1 MISGDSHSGVQT
13 RFAQTGGPR
22 AEWKSPSIMLMNLIK
37 RLKSMAMIYILPA
50 PAKPLVIL
58 HRPIGKF
65 KIVPITI
72 QILTSISFN
81 RYIRSQIIQNI
92 YYIRE
97 NLIYMQILIIS
108 GFLGAGKT
116 TFIKELIKKTDK
128 NPVIMENEYGANNLD
143 SLELQNT
150 ATDSNEVK
158 VLEFMEGCVCCTMK
172 DSFVNSV
179 LAIYSSLCPEYL
191 IIEPTGVGKLSSIIE
206 NLKPIL
212 NTVIFMLE
220 PVVILSPLTFRQ
232 NMKQWPDLYTDQIAN
247 AGKIVFSKCENTSAE
262 ELNYVVEQ
270 VRKINKTATIVSQ
283 HYTKMDDE
291 FWNSLMEAG
300 DEKIK
305 EQDSYLRHSADMS
318 KENNTSEGI
327 PQTDT
332 TNISQV
338 SISCAGLHNPA
349 QLVMLLEDCLRGSYG
364 LISRAKGTLWV
375 GGEYLRFDLA
385 DRMYAITDTSADNC
399 QCVFIGKNLD
409 EKKLN
414 TYLSGGRRKIK
425 L

>member
-1 MISGDSHSGVQT
+1 
-13 RFAQTGGPR
+13 
-22 AEWKSPSIMLMNLIK
+22 
-37 RLKSMAMIYILPA
+37 
-50 PAKPLVIL
+50 
-58 HRPIGKF
+58 
-65 KIVPITI
+65 
-72 QILTSISFN
+72 
-81 RYIRSQIIQNI
+81 
-92 YYIRE
+92 
-97 NLIYMQILIIS
+97 MQILIIS

-116 TFIKELIKKTDK
+116 TFIKELIKRTDK
-128 NPVIMENEYGANNLD
+128 NPVILENEYGANNLD

-150 ATDSNEVK
+150 ATDSNDVK

-247 AGKIVFSKCENTSAE
+247 AGKIVFSKCENASVE

-270 VRKINKTATIVSQ
+270 VRKINKTATIVSE
-283 HYTKMDDE
+283 HYTRMDDK

-305 EQDSYLRHSADMS
+305 LQDSYLRHSADMTN
-318 KENNTSEGI
+318 ENNSSEGI

-332 TNISQV
+332 INISQV

>member
-1 MISGDSHSGVQT
+1 
-13 RFAQTGGPR
+13 
-22 AEWKSPSIMLMNLIK
+22 
-37 RLKSMAMIYILPA
+37 
-50 PAKPLVIL
+50 
-58 HRPIGKF
+58 
-65 KIVPITI
+65 
-72 QILTSISFN
+72 
-81 RYIRSQIIQNI
+81 
-92 YYIRE
+92 
-97 NLIYMQILIIS
+97 MQILIIS

-116 TFIKELIKKTDK
+116 TFIKELIKRTDK

-150 ATDSNEVK
+150 ATDSNDVK

-232 NMKQWPDLYTDQIAN
+232 NMKEWPDLYTDQIAN
-247 AGKIVFSKCENTSAE
+247 AGKIVFSKCENADAE
-262 ELNYVVEQ
+262 ELKDIADQ
-270 VRKINKTATIVSQ
+270 IRKINPSATIVSE
-283 HYTKMDDE
+283 HYTKMDDR
-291 FWNSLMEAG
+291 FWNSLMEARNAEAKVQG
-300 DEKIK
+300 PYVQQSK
-305 EQDSYLRHSADMS
+305 ADIS
-318 KENNTSEGI
+318 KEYNTNEGI

-332 TNISQV
+332 ISQV

>member
-1 MISGDSHSGVQT
+1 
-13 RFAQTGGPR
+13 
-22 AEWKSPSIMLMNLIK
+22 
-37 RLKSMAMIYILPA
+37 
-50 PAKPLVIL
+50 
-58 HRPIGKF
+58 
-65 KIVPITI
+65 
-72 QILTSISFN
+72 
-81 RYIRSQIIQNI
+81 
-92 YYIRE
+92 
-97 NLIYMQILIIS
+97 MQILIIS

-116 TFIKELIKKTDK
+116 TFIKELIKRTDK

-143 SLELQNT
+143 SLELQ
-150 ATDSNEVK
+150 DSAKDSDEVK

-179 LAIYSSLCPEYL
+179 LAIYSFLSPEYL

-232 NMKQWPDLYTDQIAN
+232 NMRQWPDLYTDQIAN
-247 AGKIVFSKCENTSAE
+247 AGKIVFSKCENADAE
-262 ELNYVVEQ
+262 ELKNIADQ
-270 VRKINKTATIVSQ
+270 IRKINPSATIVSE
-283 HYTKMDDE
+283 HYTKMDDR

-300 DEKIK
+300 KTEATVQGPYVQQSKADISK
-305 EQDSYLRHSADMS
+305 EYNTSEGVRHSADMS
-318 KENNTSEGI
+318 SKNNTNEGT

-332 TNISQV
+332 ISQV

-385 DRMYAITDTSADNC
+385 DRMYAITDTNANNC

>member
-1 MISGDSHSGVQT
+1 
-13 RFAQTGGPR
+13 
-22 AEWKSPSIMLMNLIK
+22 
-37 RLKSMAMIYILPA
+37 
-50 PAKPLVIL
+50 
-58 HRPIGKF
+58 
-65 KIVPITI
+65 
-72 QILTSISFN
+72 
-81 RYIRSQIIQNI
+81 
-92 YYIRE
+92 
-97 NLIYMQILIIS
+97 MQILIIS

>member
-1 MISGDSHSGVQT
+1 
-13 RFAQTGGPR
+13 
-22 AEWKSPSIMLMNLIK
+22 
-37 RLKSMAMIYILPA
+37 
-50 PAKPLVIL
+50 
-58 HRPIGKF
+58 
-65 KIVPITI
+65 
-72 QILTSISFN
+72 
-81 RYIRSQIIQNI
+81 
-92 YYIRE
+92 
-97 NLIYMQILIIS
+97 MQILIIS

-116 TFIKELIKKTDK
+116 TFIKELIKRTDK
-128 NPVIMENEYGANNLD
+128 NPVILENEYGANNLD

-150 ATDSNEVK
+150 ATDSNDVK

-232 NMKQWPDLYTDQIAN
+232 NMKEWPDLYTDQIAN
-247 AGKIVFSKCENTSAE
+247 AGKIVFSKCENASVE

-270 VRKINKTATIVSQ
+270 VRKINKTATIVSE
-283 HYTKMDDE
+283 HYTRMDDK

-305 EQDSYLRHSADMS
+305 LQDSYLRHSADMTN
-318 KENNTSEGI
+318 ENNSSEGI

-332 TNISQV
+332 INISQV

>member
-1 MISGDSHSGVQT
+1 
-13 RFAQTGGPR
+13 
-22 AEWKSPSIMLMNLIK
+22 
-37 RLKSMAMIYILPA
+37 
-50 PAKPLVIL
+50 
-58 HRPIGKF
+58 
-65 KIVPITI
+65 
-72 QILTSISFN
+72 
-81 RYIRSQIIQNI
+81 
-92 YYIRE
+92 
-97 NLIYMQILIIS
+97 MQILIIS

-116 TFIKELIKKTDK
+116 TFIKELIKRTDK

-143 SLELQNT
+143 SLELQ
-150 ATDSNEVK
+150 DSAKGSDEVK

-232 NMKQWPDLYTDQIAN
+232 NMKEWPDLYTDQIAN
-247 AGKIVFSKCENTSAE
+247 AGKIVFSKCENASAD
-262 ELNYVVEQ
+262 ELKDIADQ
-270 VRKINKTATIVSQ
+270 IRKINPSATIVSE
-283 HYTKMDDE
+283 HYTKMDDR

-300 DEKIK
+300 KAEAKVQGPYVQQSK
-305 EQDSYLRHSADMS
+305 ADIS
-318 KENNTSEGI
+318 KEYNTNEGT

-332 TNISQV
+332 ISQV

>member
-1 MISGDSHSGVQT
+1 
-13 RFAQTGGPR
+13 
-22 AEWKSPSIMLMNLIK
+22 
-37 RLKSMAMIYILPA
+37 
-50 PAKPLVIL
+50 
-58 HRPIGKF
+58 
-65 KIVPITI
+65 
-72 QILTSISFN
+72 
-81 RYIRSQIIQNI
+81 
-92 YYIRE
+92 
-97 NLIYMQILIIS
+97 MQILIIS

-116 TFIKELIKKTDK
+116 TFIKELIKRTDK

-232 NMKQWPDLYTDQIAN
+232 NMKEWPDLYTDQIAN
-247 AGKIVFSKCENTSAE
+247 AGKIIFSKCENASAE

-305 EQDSYLRHSADMS
+305 EQDSYLRHSADMTN
-318 KENNTSEGI
+318 ENNSSEDI

-332 TNISQV
+332 INISQV

>member
-1 MISGDSHSGVQT
+1 
-13 RFAQTGGPR
+13 
-22 AEWKSPSIMLMNLIK
+22 
-37 RLKSMAMIYILPA
+37 
-50 PAKPLVIL
+50 
-58 HRPIGKF
+58 
-65 KIVPITI
+65 
-72 QILTSISFN
+72 
-81 RYIRSQIIQNI
+81 
-92 YYIRE
+92 
-97 NLIYMQILIIS
+97 MQILIIS

-116 TFIKELIKKTDK
+116 TFIKELIKRTDK

-143 SLELQNT
+143 SLELQ
-150 ATDSNEVK
+150 DSAKGSDEVK

-232 NMKQWPDLYTDQIAN
+232 NMNEWPDLYTDQIAN
-247 AGKIVFSKCENTSAE
+247 AGKIVFSKCENASAD
-262 ELNYVVEQ
+262 ELKDIADQ
-270 VRKINKTATIVSQ
+270 IRKINPSATIVSE
-283 HYTKMDDE
+283 HYTKMDDR

-300 DEKIK
+300 KAEAKVQGPYVQQSK
-305 EQDSYLRHSADMS
+305 ADIS
-318 KENNTSEGI
+318 KEYNTNEGT

-332 TNISQV
+332 ISQV

>member
-1 MISGDSHSGVQT
+1 
-13 RFAQTGGPR
+13 
-22 AEWKSPSIMLMNLIK
+22 
-37 RLKSMAMIYILPA
+37 
-50 PAKPLVIL
+50 
-58 HRPIGKF
+58 
-65 KIVPITI
+65 
-72 QILTSISFN
+72 
-81 RYIRSQIIQNI
+81 
-92 YYIRE
+92 
-97 NLIYMQILIIS
+97 MQILIIS

-116 TFIKELIKKTDK
+116 TFIKELIKRTDK

-232 NMKQWPDLYTDQIAN
+232 NMKEWPDLYTDQIAN
-247 AGKIVFSKCENTSAE
+247 AGKIVFSKCENSSAE
-262 ELNYVVEQ
+262 ELKDIADQ
-270 VRKINKTATIVSQ
+270 IRKINPSATIVSE
-283 HYTKMDDE
+283 HYTKMDDR

-300 DEKIK
+300 NAEAKVQSPYVQQSK
-305 EQDSYLRHSADMS
+305 ADIS
-318 KENNTSEGI
+318 KEYNTSEGT

-332 TNISQV
+332 ISQV

-349 QLVMLLEDCLRGSYG
+349 QLVMLLEDCLRGSFG

-414 TYLSGGRRKIK
+414 TYLSGGRRR
-425 L
+425 LL

>member
-1 MISGDSHSGVQT
+1 
-13 RFAQTGGPR
+13 
-22 AEWKSPSIMLMNLIK
+22 
-37 RLKSMAMIYILPA
+37 
-50 PAKPLVIL
+50 
-58 HRPIGKF
+58 
-65 KIVPITI
+65 
-72 QILTSISFN
+72 
-81 RYIRSQIIQNI
+81 
-92 YYIRE
+92 
-97 NLIYMQILIIS
+97 MQILIIS

-116 TFIKELIKKTDK
+116 TFIKELIKRTDK

-143 SLELQNT
+143 SLELQ
-150 ATDSNEVK
+150 DSAKDSDEVK

-232 NMKQWPDLYTDQIAN
+232 NMKEWPDLYTDQIAN
-247 AGKIVFSKCENTSAE
+247 AGKIVFSKCENASAE
-262 ELNYVVEQ
+262 ELKDIADQ
-270 VRKINKTATIVSQ
+270 IRKINPSATIVSE
-283 HYTKMDDE
+283 HYTKMDDR

-300 DEKIK
+300 KAEAKVQGPYVQQSK
-305 EQDSYLRHSADMS
+305 ADIS
-318 KENNTSEGI
+318 KEYNTSEGT

-332 TNISQV
+332 ISQV

-385 DRMYAITDTSADNC
+385 DRMYAITDTNANNC

-414 TYLSGGRRKIK
+414 TYLSGGRRR
-425 L
+425 LL

>member
-58 HRPIGKF
+58 HRPSGKF

-116 TFIKELIKKTDK
+116 TFIKELIKRTDK
-128 NPVIMENEYGANNLD
+128 NPVILENEYGANNLD

-150 ATDSNEVK
+150 ATDSNDVK

-232 NMKQWPDLYTDQIAN
+232 NMKEWPDLYTDQIAN
-247 AGKIVFSKCENTSAE
+247 AGKIVFSKCENASAE
-262 ELNYVVEQ
+262 ELKDIADQ
-270 VRKINKTATIVSQ
+270 IRKINPSATIVSE
-283 HYTKMDDE
+283 HYTKMDDC

-300 DEKIK
+300 KAEAKVQGPYVQQSK
-305 EQDSYLRHSADMS
+305 ADIS
-318 KENNTSEGI
+318 KEYNTSEGT

-332 TNISQV
+332 ISQV

>member
-1 MISGDSHSGVQT
+1 
-13 RFAQTGGPR
+13 
-22 AEWKSPSIMLMNLIK
+22 
-37 RLKSMAMIYILPA
+37 
-50 PAKPLVIL
+50 
-58 HRPIGKF
+58 
-65 KIVPITI
+65 
-72 QILTSISFN
+72 
-81 RYIRSQIIQNI
+81 
-92 YYIRE
+92 
-97 NLIYMQILIIS
+97 MQILIIS

-116 TFIKELIKKTDK
+116 TFIKELIKRTDK

-143 SLELQNT
+143 SLELQ
-150 ATDSNEVK
+150 DSAKDSDEVK

-179 LAIYSSLCPEYL
+179 LAIYSSLSPEYL

-232 NMKQWPDLYTDQIAN
+232 NMRQWPDLYTDQIAN
-247 AGKIVFSKCENTSAE
+247 AGKIVFSKCENADAE
-262 ELNYVVEQ
+262 ELEDITDQ
-270 VRKINKTATIVSQ
+270 IRKINPSATIVSE
-283 HYTKMDDE
+283 HYTKMDDR

-300 DEKIK
+300 NAEAKVHGPYVQQSK
-305 EQDSYLRHSADMS
+305 ADMS
-318 KENNTSEGI
+318 SENNTSEGT

-332 TNISQV
+332 ISQV

-414 TYLSGGRRKIK
+414 TYLSGGRRRLK

>member
-1 MISGDSHSGVQT
+1 
-13 RFAQTGGPR
+13 
-22 AEWKSPSIMLMNLIK
+22 
-37 RLKSMAMIYILPA
+37 
-50 PAKPLVIL
+50 
-58 HRPIGKF
+58 
-65 KIVPITI
+65 
-72 QILTSISFN
+72 
-81 RYIRSQIIQNI
+81 
-92 YYIRE
+92 
-97 NLIYMQILIIS
+97 MQIMIIS

-116 TFIKELIKKTDK
+116 TFIKELIKRTDK

-232 NMKQWPDLYTDQIAN
+232 NMRQWPDLYTDQIAN
-247 AGKIVFSKCENTSAE
+247 AGKIVFSKCENASAE

-305 EQDSYLRHSADMS
+305 EQDPYLRHSADMTN
-318 KENNTSEGI
+318 ENNSSEDI

-332 TNISQV
+332 INISQV

-385 DRMYAITDTSADNC
+385 DRMYAITDTSSDNC
-399 QCVFIGKNLD
+399 QCVFIGQNLD

-414 TYLSGGRRKIK
+414 TYLSRGRRR
-425 L
+425 LL

>member
-1 MISGDSHSGVQT
+1 
-13 RFAQTGGPR
+13 
-22 AEWKSPSIMLMNLIK
+22 
-37 RLKSMAMIYILPA
+37 
-50 PAKPLVIL
+50 
-58 HRPIGKF
+58 
-65 KIVPITI
+65 
-72 QILTSISFN
+72 
-81 RYIRSQIIQNI
+81 
-92 YYIRE
+92 
-97 NLIYMQILIIS
+97 MQILIIS

-116 TFIKELIKKTDK
+116 TFIKELIKRTDK

-143 SLELQNT
+143 SLELQ
-150 ATDSNEVK
+150 DSAKDSDEVK

-247 AGKIVFSKCENTSAE
+247 AGKIVFSKCENSSAE
-262 ELNYVVEQ
+262 ELKDIADQ
-270 VRKINKTATIVSQ
+270 IRKINPSATIVSE
-283 HYTKMDDE
+283 HYTKMDDR

-318 KENNTSEGI
+318 KENNKSEGIQPSADMTNENNSSEGI

-332 TNISQV
+332 INISQV

>member
-1 MISGDSHSGVQT
+1 
-13 RFAQTGGPR
+13 
-22 AEWKSPSIMLMNLIK
+22 
-37 RLKSMAMIYILPA
+37 
-50 PAKPLVIL
+50 
-58 HRPIGKF
+58 
-65 KIVPITI
+65 
-72 QILTSISFN
+72 
-81 RYIRSQIIQNI
+81 
-92 YYIRE
+92 
-97 NLIYMQILIIS
+97 MQILIIS

-116 TFIKELIKKTDK
+116 TFIKELIKRTDK

-143 SLELQNT
+143 SLELQ
-150 ATDSNEVK
+150 DSAKGSDEVK

-232 NMKQWPDLYTDQIAN
+232 NMKEWPDLYTDQIAN
-247 AGKIVFSKCENTSAE
+247 AGKIVFSKCENASAD
-262 ELNYVVEQ
+262 ELKDIADQ
-270 VRKINKTATIVSQ
+270 IRKINPSATIVSE
-283 HYTKMDDE
+283 HYTKMDDR

-300 DEKIK
+300 KAEAKVQGPYVQQSK
-305 EQDSYLRHSADMS
+305 ADIS
-318 KENNTSEGI
+318 KEYNTNEGT

-332 TNISQV
+332 ISQV

-364 LISRAKGTLWV
+364 LISRAKGPFWV